1 MSTCGV
7 GILLGPPF
15 LGAIIHY
22 YISLNLDTPT
32 GSLLILAKEIF
43 QLLQSPHSVAF
54 QPPHSRQKPP
64 RPYLFPFFLFK
75 NNYFSFSKFN
85 RKINRKF
92 NREFNRKSVQ
102 NPKLAIFIFN
112 RKINLTIS
120 KKDLPRLKK
129 NNFQSQ
135 IDFFQKPISRLIFFN
150 LGAFGLAKSKVELSK
165 ALLRAAEKAK
175 GTDNPGTGSDAPK
188 KRKVTG

>member
-120 KKDLPRLKK
+120 EKTFPDWKKTIFNR
-129 NNFQSQ
+129 
-135 IDFFQKPISRLIFFN
+135 RLISFKN
-150 LGAFGLAKSKVELSK
+150 QSL
-165 ALLRAAEKAK
+165 
-175 GTDNPGTGSDAPK
+175 D
-188 KRKVTG
+188 